1 MFANIRFLLERILGP
16 LTSIT
21 DCIAGRV
28 INLFFLTYNKL
39 SQGQFFWIIWEEQ
52 LNIKRGTS
60 ANVIYHTRPNLHPG
74 TILVQG
80 ILTNTALVLYI
91 PLSTALVLY
100 IPLYTT

>member
-1 MFANIRFLLERILGP
+1 MFSNIRFLLVKILGL
-16 LTSIT
+16 LTSI
-21 DCIAGRV
+21 IERKAGIV

-60 ANVIYHTRPNLHPG
+60 ANVIYHTRPNLHPS
-74 TILVQG
+74 TSLVQY